1 MATNTSINSS
11 NPPRLASVV
20 GFNADLG
27 VFPFE
32 EKLIYA
38 AGNVVV
44 AAEGPAQVF
53 MPLASPITALTLC
66 KSGLVESAV
75 PVSAIVPLVAAAGA
89 PTGNTFTELR
99 VFADFGKGSY
109 GPLCHHMT
117 EIDQLAFTADG
128 SKLIS
133 IERNRT
139 MCVWDLVGKG
149 LGNSTTRRNASHDK
163 PLHVVTCVQSSSL
176 VPSGLRAVHGIT
188 PLPVLSTWDNV
199 VNFSSELRYRPT
211 GKNALV
217 ADRSTRSE
225 KTACPVEGRYFYKV
239 RIPGERPPLRFVTWG
254 AQTATKFY
262 SIDRR
267 HPKQALCVSKASFN
281 CEELNLTNTGVEQH
295 VVTSCCVLADGV
307 HTLLGVQNSQVF
319 FFEDAQALRVFAPPA
334 APGPSFAITS
344 LVLVGNS
351 EDSASSSG
359 TVAVGLASGQILSVG
374 EGFFFEE
381 VSRHLSIRGPSA
393 AGGGGRGS
401 VPGRKASVPA
411 RSHVY
416 ANSKMPAVLPADSVL
431 DVTSGVGN
439 PSVMLQGRAVETNAF
454 EISAAKVMI
463 AKDRSP
469 RKRVL
474 QSMERKALQFRKDAA
489 TLQSTLNDKK
499 CITATHVMKKKKAA
513 VDYDYIVASKSHVF
527 MVSGNDARVAMAQP
541 RAEATGICLVP
552 PTSVFERNSPQ
563 QVKTSYA
570 IGSVDGWVHFSDR
583 TPIQVPG
590 GHAVHSVCST
600 YQPEG
605 TPAYGPPEYLG
616 AGCADSKLFIFAFP
630 NLSRPIF
637 QRALGSSGTDQLTS
651 CAFSPF
657 NNAQKT
663 YQVACGSA
671 EGLVYLLTLTNDSWT
686 SVHTTTKMNSHASVR
701 AAGGIVDG
709 RPERSGEPS
718 SSFAAQRDQIL
729 SGILANNSDLS
740 LLPGPKGVLHL
751 RGHVAPGVQRCGF
764 SSCGNF
770 LMTVGFDGRRIAYE
784 THSGQ
789 RLPSISLLAEVKFL
803 DKSLLNYNGPVVLGS
818 NDSGVLEG
826 GEGTTSCNEQEGGLS
841 TSFYVE
847 ENAKKASSSQGGEPG
862 QASKTKNSFAFA
874 PRSRT
879 AAGASHAAADG
890 SAYLAQLSAGS
901 KNAQLMIHPHSRSV
915 HHSVLTYNKSKI
927 QPNPTAAQGRRPTT
941 SYTTLSAAKKSV
953 TPVYEKVLAA
963 SSRSKG
969 AATRVSGTKVAGGIT
984 SSFGPLPCCS
994 DSSIG
999 AVVQSGESLIVSLKG
1014 KQQQFIYQI

>member
-1 MATNTSINSS
+1 MAANTSVNSS

-38 AGNVVV
+38 AGNVVI
-44 AAEGPAQVF
+44 AAQGPAQVF
-53 MPLASPITALTLC
+53 MPLASLITALTLC

-139 MCVWDLVGKG
+139 MGVWELVGKG

-176 VPSGLRAVHGIT
+176 VPSGLRAINGIT

-281 CEELNLTNTGVEQH
+281 CEELNLTNTCVEQH

-431 DVTSGVGN
+431 DVTSGLLLAYTVIHVRLRPFG
-439 PSVMLQGRAVETNAF
+439 
-454 EISAAKVMI
+454 
-463 AKDRSP
+463 
-469 RKRVL
+469 
-474 QSMERKALQFRKDAA
+474 
-489 TLQSTLNDKK
+489 
-499 CITATHVMKKKKAA
+499 CIWL
-513 VDYDYIVASKSHVF
+513 
-527 MVSGNDARVAMAQP
+527 G
-541 RAEATGICLVP
+541 
-552 PTSVFERNSPQ
+552 
-563 QVKTSYA
+563 
-570 IGSVDGWVHFSDR
+570 FS
-583 TPIQVPG
+583 
-590 GHAVHSVCST
+590 
-600 YQPEG
+600 
-605 TPAYGPPEYLG
+605 
-616 AGCADSKLFIFAFP
+616 
-630 NLSRPIF
+630 
-637 QRALGSSGTDQLTS
+637 
-651 CAFSPF
+651 
-657 NNAQKT
+657 
-663 YQVACGSA
+663 
-671 EGLVYLLTLTNDSWT
+671 
-686 SVHTTTKMNSHASVR
+686 
-701 AAGGIVDG
+701 
-709 RPERSGEPS
+709 
-718 SSFAAQRDQIL
+718 IL
-729 SGILANNSDLS
+729 SS
-740 LLPGPKGVLHL
+740 
-751 RGHVAPGVQRCGF
+751 
-764 SSCGNF
+764 
-770 LMTVGFDGRRIAYE
+770 
-784 THSGQ
+784 
-789 RLPSISLLAEVKFL
+789 
-803 DKSLLNYNGPVVLGS
+803 
-818 NDSGVLEG
+818 
-826 GEGTTSCNEQEGGLS
+826 
-841 TSFYVE
+841 
-847 ENAKKASSSQGGEPG
+847 
-862 QASKTKNSFAFA
+862 
-874 PRSRT
+874 
-879 AAGASHAAADG
+879 
-890 SAYLAQLSAGS
+890 
-901 KNAQLMIHPHSRSV
+901 
-915 HHSVLTYNKSKI
+915 
-927 QPNPTAAQGRRPTT
+927 
-941 SYTTLSAAKKSV
+941 
-953 TPVYEKVLAA
+953 
-963 SSRSKG
+963 
-969 AATRVSGTKVAGGIT
+969 
-984 SSFGPLPCCS
+984 
-994 DSSIG
+994 
-999 AVVQSGESLIVSLKG
+999 
-1014 KQQQFIYQI
+1014 